1 MSFSF
6 VRMNCQ
12 ILGQIE
18 LHVQERLA
26 FWEDLGSRIEETLT
40 VMEDVGDGSH
50 VQRVAA
56 EIERELFRMVRPVKL
71 H

>member
-6 VRMNCQ
+6 IRMNCQ

-18 LHVQERLA
+18 LHV
-26 FWEDLGSRIEETLT
+26 WEDLGSRIKETET

-50 VQRVAA
+50 IQRVAA
-56 EIERELFRMVRPVKL
+56 EIQRELFRMVRPIEL

>member
-6 VRMNCQ
+6 IRMNCQ

-18 LHVQERLA
+18 PHVRERLA
-26 FWEDLGSRIEETLT
+26 FWEDLGCRIEEALT
-40 VMEDVGDGSH
+40 VMEDEGDGSH
-50 VQRVAA
+50 IQRVAA
-56 EIERELFRMVRPVKL
+56 EIQRELFRMVRPIEL

>member
-6 VRMNCQ
+6 IGMNCQ

-18 LHVQERLA
+18 LNVRERLA
-26 FWEDLGSRIEETLT
+26 FWEDLGSRIEATLT

-50 VQRVAA
+50 IQKVAA
-56 EIERELFRMVRPVKL
+56 KIQRELFRIVGTIEL